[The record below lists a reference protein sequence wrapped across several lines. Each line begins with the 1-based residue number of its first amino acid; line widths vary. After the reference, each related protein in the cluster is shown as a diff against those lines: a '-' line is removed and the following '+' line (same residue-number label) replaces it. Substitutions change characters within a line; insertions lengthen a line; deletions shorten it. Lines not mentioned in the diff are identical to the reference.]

1 MNNRVKGS
9 VYEEAAAS
17 FLVSEKYEILERNYR
32 RKTGEIDL
40 IARDSKEDRIV
51 FIEVKY
57 RAKNRTGDPAEAVN
71 RNKQNRIY
79 RTAEWYLA
87 EKRLSACTK
96 CRFDVI
102 SVLNGEIRHIK
113 NAFGGF

>member
-9 VYEEAAAS
+9 VYEEEAAS
-17 FLVSEKYEILERNYR
+17 FLIAKKYEILERNYR

-40 IARDSKEDRIV
+40 VAREPAEGRIV
-51 FIEVKY
+51 FAEVKFRSR
-57 RAKNRTGDPAEAVN
+57 RATGEPSEAVD
-71 RNKQNRIY
+71 RRKQIRIY
-79 RTAEWYLA
+79 RTAEWFLL
-87 EKRLSACTK
+87 ERKLPPETP

-102 SVLNGEIRHIK
+102 SILNGEIRHIV

>member
-17 FLVSEKYEILERNYR
+17 FLVSKKYEILERNYR

-40 IARDSKEDRIV
+40 IAREPSEGRIV
-51 FIEVKY
+51 FIEVKF
-57 RAKNRTGDPAEAVN
+57 RSGSAAGDPSEAVGL
-71 RNKQNRIY
+71 RKQQRIY
-79 RTAEWYLA
+79 RTAEWFLL
-87 EKRLSACTK
+87 ERKLPPETR

-102 SVLNGEIRHIK
+102 SILNGSIHHII